1 MNEFYA
7 VWLIV
12 SGVVALWVAWLGWH
26 RRTASGALALTA
38 LMLALAVWSLAY
50 ALHWLRPAPEAC
62 FWLKMTYFGVV
73 TAPVAFF
80 VLVQFFIGRGRR
92 GFAAIPCRDPLAV
105 PMQQERAAAD
115 AAGLRLDQRQHHLH
129 CDRGVECAAAGLQHL
144 IAGVGSQRVGRLP
157 VPA

>member
-38 LMLALAVWSLAY
+38 LMLALAVWSLTY
-50 ALHWLRPAPEAC
+50 AVHWLCVVPEARA
-62 FWLKMTYFGVV
+62 FWLKMTFFGVV

-80 VLVQFFIGRGRR
+80 VLVQF
-92 GFAAIPCRDPLAV
+92 LY
-105 PMQQERAAAD
+105 
-115 AAGLRLDQRQHHLH
+115 H
-129 CDRGVECAAAGLQHL
+129 
-144 IAGVGSQRVGRLP
+144 SW
-157 VPA
+157 